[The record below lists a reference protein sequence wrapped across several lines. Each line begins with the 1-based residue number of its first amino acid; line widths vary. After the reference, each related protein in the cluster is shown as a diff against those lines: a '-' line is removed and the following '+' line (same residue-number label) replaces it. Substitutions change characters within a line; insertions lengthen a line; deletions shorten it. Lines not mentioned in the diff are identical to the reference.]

1 MYKRQ
6 ATVIPYFKKFIK
18 EWPTLKKL
26 SHAKIEDVLLFWQG
40 LGYYSRAK
48 NLLKTV
54 KIIDEDYNGKIPKD
68 KINLIKLPG
77 IGEYASAAISS
88 IAFNKK
94 AVAIDGNVKRV
105 IARYYEIR
113 GNDKSFEKKISEIAE
128 RICPNSNNPTI
139 P

>member
-1 MYKRQ
+1 M
-6 ATVIPYFKKFIK
+6 ID
-18 EWPTLKKL
+18 PTI
-26 SHAKIEDVLLFWQG
+26 SRKIGLFG
-40 LGYYSRAK
+40 FRL
-48 NLLKTV
+48 
-54 KIIDEDYNGKIPKD
+54 

-113 GNDKSFEKKISEIAE
+113 GNDKSFEKKILLKLPKEFVPIRKIGLTRKQLWS
-128 RICPNSNNPTI
+128 
-139 P
+139 

>member
-1 MYKRQ
+1 MANIKK
-6 ATVIPYFKKFIK
+6 VI
-18 EWPTLKKL
+18 
-26 SHAKIEDVLLFWQG
+26 SRKIEDVLLFWQG

-94 AVAIDGNVKRV
+94 AVAI
-105 IARYYEIR
+105 AEI
-113 GNDKSFEKKISEIAE
+113 KV
-128 RICPNSNNPTI
+128 
-139 P
+139 